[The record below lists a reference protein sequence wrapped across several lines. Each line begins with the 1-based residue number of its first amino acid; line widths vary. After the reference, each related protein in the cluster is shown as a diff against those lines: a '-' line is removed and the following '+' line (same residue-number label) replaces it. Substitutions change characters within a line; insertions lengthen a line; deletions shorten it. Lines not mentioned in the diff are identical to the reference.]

1 MLERSFLPQARIF
14 LVLLRACTATRPTD
28 SFAVCSRGGVAKY
41 RSRRGSATSSAPQWK
56 HGVSCPRAGVTCT
69 CMACDD
75 EPATIAA
82 RPPRMGAVAVSFAPP
97 AIRCGDPRPVRPAR
111 YQRRQDI
118 CVRGDSLSRAVF
130 GVMRSDTQ
138 EGIHKVAVVLSRRD
152 SWDIPRRSRRVRSR
166 TPLEG

>member
-118 CVRGDSLSRAVF
+118 CVRGDSLMVARSSELCARIRKKEFIKLRSFSRGATV
-130 GVMRSDTQ
+130 GISPGGR
-138 EGIHKVAVVLSRRD
+138 EG
-152 SWDIPRRSRRVRSR
+152 
-166 TPLEG
+166 